1 MICVP
6 IVGPSMSKAQEQMA
20 SAVAVADILE
30 LRLDLIT
37 APDLSVLLD
46 SATLPVIVTNRSK
59 LDGGQYRGSDEDRV
73 QSLRD
78 ALKAGADYVDIE
90 VSTPREYLQPFLE
103 EGDPSRTI
111 LSYHDFSHTP
121 EDFNPLYETMCEM
134 PGEIVKIV
142 TYARDLSDNLKMFE
156 LLKRA
161 KRENQK
167 LIGLCMGDLGEI
179 SRVLSPLFGGFLTFG
194 SLETGQESAPGQ
206 IPAKT
211 LKDIYRVNSE
221 RSDFKIYGVI
231 GNPVS
236 KSMGY
241 LVHNRAFQEQGS
253 SDIYV
258 SFLVDNVE
266 KFFINFKDFFSGL
279 SVTMPAKE
287 EIMPLLDK
295 VDETAQKIG
304 AINTVVKKGSDW
316 VGYNTDCSGAIS
328 ALEACTT
335 LQGKNVLILGSGGT
349 AKAIGFG
356 VKEKGGNLTVTY
368 NKNKERGE
376 SLAKELDC
384 ELVHARDAGTRPVDV
399 LINCSPVGMS
409 PNINE
414 TPFLVRDFK
423 EGMVVFDSVY
433 NPLETRLLREAKS
446 AGCTVIP
453 GIELFINQAA
463 RQFELWT
470 GQPAPV
476 NVMREV
482 LLEKLSTGR
491 GASGH

>member
-1 MICVP
+1 MICIP
-6 IVGPSMSKAQEQMA
+6 IVGPSMSKAQEQIE
-20 SAVAVADILE
+20 SALVIADILE
-30 LRLDLIT
+30 LRLDLIVS
-37 APDLSVLLD
+37 PDLSALLAC
-46 SATLPVIVTNRSK
+46 STLPVIVTNRSK
-59 LDGGQYRGSDEDRV
+59 HDGGQYKGLDEDRL

-103 EGDPSRTI
+103 ESEPAKII

-121 EDFNPLYETMCEM
+121 EDFNPIYETMCEM

-161 KRENQK
+161 KSEKQK
-167 LIGLCMGDLGEI
+167 LIGLCMGDLGET
-179 SRVLSPLFGGFLTFG
+179 SRILSPLFGGYLTFG

-206 IPAKT
+206 IPAKI
-211 LKDIYRVNSE
+211 LKDIYRINAE

-236 KSMGY
+236 KSLGY
-241 LVHNRAFQEQGS
+241 LVHNRAFQEKGS
-253 SDIYV
+253 PDIYV

-266 KFFINFKDFFSGL
+266 KFFNSFKDFFSGL

-287 EIMPLLDK
+287 KIMPLLDRI
-295 VDETAQKIG
+295 DETAQKIG
-304 AINTVVKKGSDW
+304 AVNTVVKEGSAW

-328 ALEACTT
+328 ALEACTS

-349 AKAIGFG
+349 AKAIGYG
-356 VKEKGGNLTVTY
+356 VKEKGGKLTVTY

-376 SLAKELDC
+376 SLSKELDC
-384 ELVHARDAGTRPVDV
+384 ELAHARDAGMRAIDV

-409 PNINE
+409 PNITE
-414 TPFLVRDFK
+414 SPFLARDFK

-433 NPLETRLLREAKS
+433 NPLETRLLREAKL

-453 GIELFINQAA
+453 GYELFINQAA
-463 RQFELWT
+463 RQFEQWT
-470 GQPAPV
+470 GQPAPIDTL
-476 NVMREV
+476 REV
-482 LLEKLSTGR
+482 LLGKLS
-491 GASGH
+491 A

>member
-1 MICVP
+1 MICIP
-6 IVGPSMSKAQEQMA
+6 IVGPSMSKAQEQIE
-20 SAVAVADILE
+20 SALVIADILE
-30 LRLDLIT
+30 LRLDLIVS
-37 APDLSVLLD
+37 PDLSALLA
-46 SATLPVIVTNRSK
+46 SSTLPVIVTNRSK
-59 LDGGQYRGSDEDRV
+59 HDGGQYKGLDEDRL

-103 EGDPSRTI
+103 ESEPAKII

-121 EDFNPLYETMCEM
+121 EDLNPVYETMCEM

-161 KRENQK
+161 KSEKQK
-167 LIGLCMGDLGEI
+167 LIGLCMGDLGET
-179 SRVLSPLFGGFLTFG
+179 SRILSPLFGGYLTFG

-206 IPAKT
+206 IPAKI
-211 LKDIYRVNSE
+211 LKDIYRINAE

-236 KSMGY
+236 KSLGY
-241 LVHNRAFQEQGS
+241 LVHNRAFQEKGS
-253 SDIYV
+253 PDIYV

-266 KFFINFKDFFSGL
+266 KFFNSFKDFFSGL

-287 EIMPLLDK
+287 KIMPLLDRI
-295 VDETAQKIG
+295 DETAQKIG
-304 AINTVVKKGSDW
+304 AVNTVVKEGSAW

-328 ALEACTT
+328 ALEACTS

-349 AKAIGFG
+349 AKAIGYG
-356 VKEKGGNLTVTY
+356 VKEKGGKLTVTY

-376 SLAKELDC
+376 SLSKELDC
-384 ELVHARDAGTRPVDV
+384 ELAHARDAGMRAIDV

-409 PNINE
+409 PNITE
-414 TPFLVRDFK
+414 SPFLARDFK

-446 AGCTVIP
+446 AGCKVIP
-453 GIELFINQAA
+453 GYELFINQAA

-470 GQPAPV
+470 GQSAPI
-476 NVMREV
+476 NTLREV
-482 LLEKLSTGR
+482 LLRKLATG
-491 GASGH
+491 GG

>member
-1 MICVP
+1 MICIP
-6 IVGPSMSKAQEQMA
+6 IVGPSMSKAQEQIE
-20 SAVAVADILE
+20 SALVIADILE
-30 LRLDLIT
+30 LRLDLIVS
-37 APDLSVLLD
+37 PDLSALLAC
-46 SATLPVIVTNRSK
+46 STLPVIVTNRSK
-59 LDGGQYRGSDEDRV
+59 HDGGQYKGLDEDRL

-103 EGDPSRTI
+103 ESEPAKII

-121 EDFNPLYETMCEM
+121 EDLNPVYETMCEM

-161 KRENQK
+161 KSEKQK
-167 LIGLCMGDLGEI
+167 LIGLCMGDLGET
-179 SRVLSPLFGGFLTFG
+179 SRILSPLFGGYLTFG

-206 IPAKT
+206 IPAKI
-211 LKDIYRVNSE
+211 LKDIYRINAE

-236 KSMGY
+236 KSLGY
-241 LVHNRAFQEQGS
+241 LVHNRAFQEKGS
-253 SDIYV
+253 PDIYV

-266 KFFINFKDFFSGL
+266 KFFNSFKDFFSGL

-287 EIMPLLDK
+287 KIMPLLDRI
-295 VDETAQKIG
+295 DETAQKIG
-304 AINTVVKKGSDW
+304 AVNTVVKEGSAW

-328 ALEACTT
+328 ALEACTS

-349 AKAIGFG
+349 AKAIGYG
-356 VKEKGGNLTVTY
+356 VKEKGGKLTVTY

-376 SLAKELDC
+376 SLSKELDC
-384 ELVHARDAGTRPVDV
+384 ELAHARDAGMRAIDV

-409 PNINE
+409 PNITE
-414 TPFLVRDFK
+414 SPFLARDFK

-433 NPLETRLLREAKS
+433 NPLETRLLREAKL

-453 GIELFINQAA
+453 GYELFINQAA

-470 GQPAPV
+470 GQPAPIDTL
-476 NVMREV
+476 REV
-482 LLEKLSTGR
+482 LLGKLS
-491 GASGH
+491 A

>member
-1 MICVP
+1 MICIP
-6 IVGPSMSKAQEQMA
+6 IVGPSMSKAQEQIE
-20 SAVAVADILE
+20 SALEIADILE
-30 LRLDLIT
+30 LRLDLIESSNLNIL
-37 APDLSVLLD
+37 LS
-46 SATLPVIVTNRSK
+46 SSTLPVIVTNRSK
-59 LDGGQYRGSDEDRV
+59 HDGGQFKGSDEIRV

-103 EGDPSRTI
+103 ESDPAKII

-161 KRENQK
+161 KSEKQK

-179 SRVLSPLFGGFLTFG
+179 SRILSPLFGGYLTFG

-211 LKDIYRVNSE
+211 LKDIYRVNAE

-236 KSMGY
+236 KSLGY
-241 LVHNRAFQEQGS
+241 LVHNRAFQEKGS
-253 SDIYV
+253 PDIYI

-266 KFFINFKDFFSGL
+266 KFFNSFKDFFNGL

-287 EIMPLLDK
+287 QIMPLLGR
-295 VDETAQKIG
+295 VDETAKKIG
-304 AINTVVKKGSDW
+304 AVNTVVKEGTDW

-328 ALEACTT
+328 ALEACTS
-335 LQGKNVLILGSGGT
+335 LQDKNVLILGSGGT
-349 AKAIGFG
+349 AKAIGYG
-356 VKEKGGNLTVTY
+356 VKEKGGKLTVTY
-368 NKNKERGE
+368 NKNKARGE

-384 ELVHARDAGTRPVDV
+384 ELVHARDAGTRAIDV

-409 PNINE
+409 PNVTE
-414 TPFLVRDFK
+414 SPFLARDFK

-433 NPLETRLLREAKS
+433 NPLETRLLREAKA

-453 GIELFINQAA
+453 GYELFINQAA

-470 GQPAPV
+470 GQPAPIDT
-476 NVMREV
+476 MREV
-482 LLEKLSTGR
+482 LLRKLTKVG
-491 GASGH
+491 GAS

>member
-1 MICVP
+1 MICIP
-6 IVGPSMSKAQEQMA
+6 IVGPSMSKAQEQIE
-20 SAVAVADILE
+20 SALVIADILE
-30 LRLDLIT
+30 LRLDLIVS
-37 APDLSVLLD
+37 PDLSALLA
-46 SATLPVIVTNRSK
+46 SSTLPVIVTNRSK
-59 LDGGQYRGSDEDRV
+59 HDGGQYKGLDEDRL

-103 EGDPSRTI
+103 ESEPAKII

-121 EDFNPLYETMCEM
+121 EDLNPVYETMCEM

-161 KRENQK
+161 KSEKQK

-179 SRVLSPLFGGFLTFG
+179 SRILSPLFGGYLTFG

-211 LKDIYRVNSE
+211 LKDIYRINAE

-236 KSMGY
+236 KSLGY
-241 LVHNRAFQEQGS
+241 LVHNRAFQEKGS
-253 SDIYV
+253 PDIYV

-266 KFFINFKDFFSGL
+266 KFFNSFKDFFSGL

-287 EIMPLLDK
+287 KIMPLLDRI
-295 VDETAQKIG
+295 DETAQKIG
-304 AINTVVKKGSDW
+304 AVNTVVKEGSAW

-328 ALEACTT
+328 ALEACNS

-349 AKAIGFG
+349 AKAIGYG
-356 VKEKGGNLTVTY
+356 VKEKGGKLTVTY

-376 SLAKELDC
+376 SLSKELDC
-384 ELVHARDAGTRPVDV
+384 ELAHARDAGMRAIDV

-409 PNINE
+409 PNITE
-414 TPFLVRDFK
+414 SPFLARDFK

-433 NPLETRLLREAKS
+433 NPLETRLLREAKL

-453 GIELFINQAA
+453 GYELFINQAA
-463 RQFELWT
+463 RQFDLWT
-470 GQPAPV
+470 GQSAPIITL
-476 NVMREV
+476 REV
-482 LLEKLSTGR
+482 LLRKLATG
-491 GASGH
+491 GG

>member
-1 MICVP
+1 MICIP
-6 IVGPSMSKAQEQMA
+6 IVGPSMSKAQEQIE
-20 SAVAVADILE
+20 SALVIADILE
-30 LRLDLIT
+30 LRLDLIES
-37 APDLSVLLD
+37 PNLNILLS
-46 SATLPVIVTNRSK
+46 SSTLPVIVTNRSK
-59 LDGGQYRGSDEDRV
+59 HDGGQFKGSDVDRV
-73 QSLRD
+73 QSLYD
-78 ALKAGADYVDIE
+78 ALKAGADFVDIE

-103 EGDPSRTI
+103 ESDPAKII

-134 PGEIVKIV
+134 PGDIVKIV

-161 KRENQK
+161 RQEKQK

-179 SRVLSPLFGGFLTFG
+179 SRILSPLFGGYLTFG

-211 LKDIYRVNSE
+211 LKDIYRVNAE

-236 KSMGY
+236 KSLGY
-241 LVHNRAFQEQGS
+241 LVHNSAFQEKES
-253 SDIYV
+253 ADIYV

-266 KFFINFKDFFSGL
+266 KFFNSFKDFFNGL

-287 EIMPLLDK
+287 QIMPLLDR
-295 VDETAQKIG
+295 VDETAKKIG
-304 AINTVVKKGSDW
+304 AVNTVVKEGTDW

-328 ALEACTT
+328 ALEACTS
-335 LQGKNVLILGSGGT
+335 LQDKNVLILGSGGT
-349 AKAIGFG
+349 AKAVGYG
-356 VKEKGGNLTVTY
+356 VKEKGGKLTVTY

-384 ELVHARDAGTRPVDV
+384 ELVHARDAGTRAIDV

-409 PNINE
+409 PNVTE
-414 TPFLVRDFK
+414 SPFLARDFK

-453 GIELFINQAA
+453 GYELFINQAA

-470 GQPAPV
+470 GQPAPIDT
-476 NVMREV
+476 MREV
-482 LLEKLSTGR
+482 LLQKLTTVS
-491 GASGH
+491 GAS

>member
-1 MICVP
+1 MICIP
-6 IVGPSMSKAQEQMA
+6 IVGSSMSKALEQVA
-20 SAVAVADILE
+20 SASSLADILE
-30 LRLDLIT
+30 LRLDLIEN
-37 APDLSVLLD
+37 PDLKVLLD
-46 SATLPVIVTNRSK
+46 SVSLPVIVTNRSK
-59 LDGGQYRGSDEDRV
+59 LDGGQFKGPDEDRV
-73 QSLRD
+73 RTLRE
-78 ALKAGADYVDIE
+78 ALDAGADFVDIE

-111 LSYHDFSHTP
+111 ISYHDFSHTP
-121 EDFNPLYETMCEM
+121 EDFNPLYETMCEL

-142 TYARDLSDNLKMFE
+142 TYARDISDNLKMFE

-161 KRENQK
+161 KRENKK

-211 LKDIYRVNSE
+211 LKEIYRVNTE
-221 RSDFKIYGVI
+221 RSEFNIYGVI

-241 LVHNRAFQEQGS
+241 LVHNRAFLEKS
-253 SDIYV
+253 SPDIYV

-266 KFFINFKDFFSGL
+266 KFFRGFKGFFNGL

-287 EIMPLLDK
+287 QIMPLLDR
-295 VDETAQKIG
+295 VDETARKIG
-304 AINTVVKKGSDW
+304 AVNTVVKEGGAW

-328 ALEACTT
+328 ALEACTS
-335 LQGKNVLILGSGGT
+335 LSGKNVLILGSGGT
-349 AKAIGFG
+349 AKAIGYG
-356 VKEKGGNLTVTY
+356 VKEKGGKLTITY

-376 SLAKELDC
+376 SLANELDC
-384 ELVHARDAGTRPVDV
+384 ELVHARDAGTRPIDV
-399 LINCSPVGMS
+399 LINCSPVGMN

-414 TPFLVRDFK
+414 TPFMARDLK

-446 AGCTVIP
+446 VGCKVIP
-453 GIELFINQAA
+453 GYELFINQAA

-470 GQPAPV
+470 GQSAPV
-476 NVMREV
+476 DVMREV
-482 LLEKLSTGR
+482 LLKKLEGQ
-491 GASGH
+491 

>member
-6 IVGPSMSKAQEQMA
+6 IIGPSMSKAQEQITSA
-20 SAVAVADILE
+20 SSVADILE
-30 LRLDLIT
+30 LRLDLLD
-37 APDLSVLLD
+37 APDLDSLLD
-46 SATLPVIVTNRSK
+46 LAGSKKVIVTNRSK
-59 LDGGQYRGSDEDRV
+59 IDGGQFKGSDSDRL
-73 QSLRD
+73 QPLRE
-78 ALKAGADYVDIE
+78 ALKFGAAYVDIE

-103 EGDPSRTI
+103 EAEPSKVI

-121 EDFNPLYETMCEM
+121 EDLNPIYEAMCEL
-134 PGEIVKIV
+134 PGDIIKIV
-142 TYARDLSDNLKMFE
+142 AYARHLEDNLKMFD

-161 KRENQK
+161 KQENQK

-179 SRVLSPLFGGFLTFG
+179 CRVLSPLFGGFLTFG

-211 LKDIYRVNSE
+211 LKDIYRVNIE

-236 KSMGY
+236 KSQGY
-241 LVHNRAFQEQGS
+241 LVHNRAFQEKKS

-258 SFLVDNVE
+258 SFHVENVE
-266 KFFINFKDFFSGL
+266 MFFNKFKSFFNGL

-287 EIMPLLDK
+287 QIMPLLDR
-295 VDETAQKIG
+295 VDQTAEKIG
-304 AINTVVKKGSDW
+304 AVNTVVKEGEDW

-328 ALEACTT
+328 ALEASTS

-349 AKAIGFG
+349 AKAIGYG
-356 VKEKGGNLTVTY
+356 VKEKGGRLTVTY
-368 NKNKERGE
+368 NHHKERGE
-376 SLAKELDC
+376 KLVEELDC
-384 ELVHARDAGTRPVDV
+384 ELIHARDAGTRSIDV

-409 PNINE
+409 PKINE
-414 TPFLVRDFK
+414 SPFLARDFK

-433 NPLETRLLREAKS
+433 NPLETRLLSEAKA

-453 GIELFINQAA
+453 GSELFINQAA
-463 RQFELWT
+463 CQFELWT
-470 GQPAPV
+470 GESAPV
-476 NVMREV
+476 EVMREV
-482 LLEKLSTGR
+482 LLEKLSQPEDR
-491 GASGH
+491 

>member
-1 MICVP
+1 MICIP
-6 IVGPSMSKAQEQMA
+6 IVGSSMSKALEQVA
-20 SAVAVADILE
+20 SASSLADILE
-30 LRLDLIT
+30 LRLDLIEN
-37 APDLSVLLD
+37 PDLKVLLD
-46 SATLPVIVTNRSK
+46 SVSLPVIVTNRSK
-59 LDGGQYRGSDEDRV
+59 LDGGQFKGPDEDRV
-73 QSLRD
+73 RSLRE
-78 ALKAGADYVDIE
+78 ALDAGADFVDIE

-103 EGDPSRTI
+103 EGDPLRTI
-111 LSYHDFSHTP
+111 ISYHDFSHTP
-121 EDFNPLYETMCEM
+121 EDFNPLYETMCEL

-142 TYARDLSDNLKMFE
+142 TYARDISDNLKMFE

-161 KRENQK
+161 KRENKK

-211 LKDIYRVNSE
+211 LKEIYRVNTE
-221 RSDFKIYGVI
+221 RSEFNIYGVI

-241 LVHNRAFQEQGS
+241 LVHNRAFLEKS
-253 SDIYV
+253 SPDIYV

-266 KFFINFKDFFSGL
+266 KFFRGFKGFFNGL

-287 EIMPLLDK
+287 QIMPLLDR
-295 VDETAQKIG
+295 VDETARKIG
-304 AINTVVKKGSDW
+304 AVNTVVKEGGAW

-328 ALEACTT
+328 ALEACTS
-335 LQGKNVLILGSGGT
+335 LSGKNVLILGSGGT
-349 AKAIGFG
+349 AKAIGYG
-356 VKEKGGNLTVTY
+356 VKEKGGKLTITY

-376 SLAKELDC
+376 SLANELDC
-384 ELVHARDAGTRPVDV
+384 ELVHARDAGTRQIDV
-399 LINCSPVGMS
+399 LINCSPVGMN

-414 TPFLVRDFK
+414 TPFMVRDLK

-446 AGCTVIP
+446 VGCKVIP
-453 GIELFINQAA
+453 GYELFINQAA

-470 GQPAPV
+470 GQAAPV
-476 NVMREV
+476 DVMREV
-482 LLEKLSTGR
+482 LLKKLEGQ
-491 GASGH
+491 

>member
-1 MICVP
+1 MICIP
-6 IVGPSMSKAQEQMA
+6 IVGPSMSKAQEQIA
-20 SAVAVADILE
+20 SALEIADILE
-30 LRLDLIT
+30 LRLDLIES
-37 APDLSVLLD
+37 PNLNILLS
-46 SATLPVIVTNRSK
+46 SSTLPVIVTNRSK
-59 LDGGQYRGSDEDRV
+59 HDGGQFKGLDVDRV

-103 EGDPSRTI
+103 ESDPAKII

-161 KRENQK
+161 KREKQK

-179 SRVLSPLFGGFLTFG
+179 SRILSPLFGGYLTFG
-194 SLETGQESAPGQ
+194 SLETGKESAPGQ

-211 LKDIYRVNSE
+211 LKDIYRVNAE

-236 KSMGY
+236 KSLGY
-241 LVHNRAFQEQGS
+241 LVHNRAFQEKES
-253 SDIYV
+253 PDIYV

-266 KFFINFKDFFSGL
+266 KFFNSFKDFFNGL

-287 EIMPLLDK
+287 QIMPLLDR
-295 VDETAQKIG
+295 VDETTKKIG
-304 AINTVVKKGSDW
+304 AVNTVVKEGTDW

-328 ALEACTT
+328 ALEACTS
-335 LQGKNVLILGSGGT
+335 LQDKNVLILGSGGT
-349 AKAIGFG
+349 AKAIGYG
-356 VKEKGGNLTVTY
+356 VKEKGGKLTVTY

-384 ELVHARDAGTRPVDV
+384 ELVHARDAGTRAIDV

-409 PNINE
+409 PNITE
-414 TPFLVRDFK
+414 SPFLARDFK

-453 GIELFINQAA
+453 GYELFINQAA

-470 GQPAPV
+470 GQSAPIDTL
-476 NVMREV
+476 REV
-482 LLEKLSTGR
+482 LLKKLTKVG
-491 GASGH
+491 GAS

>member
-1 MICVP
+1 MICIP
-6 IVGPSMSKAQEQMA
+6 IVGPSMSKAQEQIE
-20 SAVAVADILE
+20 SALVIADILE
-30 LRLDLIT
+30 LRLDLIVS
-37 APDLSVLLD
+37 PDLSALLAC
-46 SATLPVIVTNRSK
+46 STLPVIVTNRSK
-59 LDGGQYRGSDEDRV
+59 HDGGQYKGLDEDRL

-103 EGDPSRTI
+103 ESEPAKII

-121 EDFNPLYETMCEM
+121 EDLNPVYETMCEM

-161 KRENQK
+161 KSEKQK

-179 SRVLSPLFGGFLTFG
+179 SRILSPLFGGYLTFG

-206 IPAKT
+206 IPAKM
-211 LKDIYRVNSE
+211 LKDIYRINAE

-236 KSMGY
+236 KSLGY
-241 LVHNRAFQEQGS
+241 LVHNRAFQEKGS
-253 SDIYV
+253 PDIYV

-266 KFFINFKDFFSGL
+266 KFFNSFKDFFSGL

-287 EIMPLLDK
+287 KIMPLLDRI
-295 VDETAQKIG
+295 DETAQKIG
-304 AINTVVKKGSDW
+304 AVNTVVKEGTDW

-328 ALEACTT
+328 ALEACTS

-349 AKAIGFG
+349 AKAIGYG
-356 VKEKGGNLTVTY
+356 VKEKGGKLTVTY

-376 SLAKELDC
+376 SLSKELDC
-384 ELVHARDAGTRPVDV
+384 ELAHARDAGMRAIDV

-409 PNINE
+409 PNITE
-414 TPFLVRDFK
+414 SPFLARDFK

-453 GIELFINQAA
+453 GYELFINQAA

-470 GQPAPV
+470 GQSAPI
-476 NVMREV
+476 NTLREV
-482 LLEKLSTGR
+482 LLRKLATG
-491 GASGH
+491 GG

>member
-6 IVGPSMSKAQEQMA
+6 IIGPSVFKAQEQIA
-20 SAVAVADILE
+20 SASAVADILE
-30 LRLDLIT
+30 LRLDLVD
-37 APDLSVLLD
+37 APDLNILLD
-46 SATLPVIVTNRSK
+46 SANLPVIVTNRSK
-59 LDGGQYRGSDEDRV
+59 LDGGQFKGSDEDRL
-73 QSLRD
+73 QPLRD

-103 EGDPSRTI
+103 EGVSARII

-121 EDFNPLYETMCEM
+121 EDFNPLYEAMCEM
-134 PGEIVKIV
+134 PGDIIKIV
-142 TYARDLSDNLKMFE
+142 TYARDLADNLKMFE
-156 LLKRA
+156 LLQRA
-161 KRENQK
+161 RQEKQK

-179 SRVLSPLFGGFLTFG
+179 SRILSPLFGGFLTFG

-211 LKDIYRVNSE
+211 LKDIYRINTA
-221 RSDFKIYGVI
+221 RPDFKIYGVI

-236 KSMGY
+236 KSQGY
-241 LVHNRAFQEQGS
+241 LVHNRAFQEKGS
-253 SDIYV
+253 TDIYV

-266 KFFINFKDFFSGL
+266 KFFIRFKDFFSGL

-287 EIMPLLDK
+287 QIIPLLDRI
-295 VDETAQKIG
+295 DETAGKIG
-304 AINTVVKKGSDW
+304 AVNTVVKQGSDW

-328 ALEACTT
+328 ALEACTP
-335 LQGKNVLILGSGGT
+335 LKDKNILILGSGGT

-356 VKEKGGNLTVTY
+356 VKEKGGRLTVTY

-384 ELVHARDAGTRPVDV
+384 ESIHCRDAGTRSIDI

-409 PNINE
+409 PNVNE
-414 TPFLVRDFK
+414 SPFLARDFK

-446 AGCTVIP
+446 AGCTVIA
-453 GIELFINQAA
+453 GSELFVNQAA

-470 GQPAPV
+470 GQPAPIDI
-476 NVMREV
+476 MRQV
-482 LLEKLSTGR
+482 LLQKLK
-491 GASGH
+491 AH